1 MKEIVL
7 ISAYTPDLKRQDDL
21 RNLVISL
28 KDLKYRICLVTHT
41 STPQDIIDRC
51 DYFLYDKE
59 NEVLY
64 DPEIKYWYN
73 FISNNVKISFV
84 DYTTISTHMLPVF
97 KMYLGGLAYLKSLG
111 EEIVHMM
118 SYDNIIKNRKMCD
131 DHLEILKEK
140 DAVLYSFSRCYS
152 EGVLN
157 CVFDIQSVNVKNI
170 PFNLLTFFPQEL
182 KIQYLNYYQS
192 QKFPI
197 FERMIFDNVWN
208 KTNYHLIELED
219 EKDFETSFIVNTVR
233 VKSNIPP
240 INIHFFENKFYVF
253 SYNDTEDLIS
263 LDVIIDKKHNIN
275 TIINPNTWFWYPLN
289 FDNIGHIKILINN
302 NLIKE
307 LDLNTEEGR
316 DWVFKYS
323 YANILTLEES

>member
-1 MKEIVL
+1 
-7 ISAYTPDLKRQDDL
+7 
-21 RNLVISL
+21 
-28 KDLKYRICLVTHT
+28 
-41 STPQDIIDRC
+41 
-51 DYFLYDKE
+51 
-59 NEVLY
+59 
-64 DPEIKYWYN
+64 
-73 FISNNVKISFV
+73 
-84 DYTTISTHMLPVF
+84 
-97 KMYLGGLAYLKSLG
+97 
-111 EEIVHMM
+111 
-118 SYDNIIKNRKMCD
+118 
-131 DHLEILKEK
+131 
-140 DAVLYSFSRCYS
+140 
-152 EGVLN
+152 
-157 CVFDIQSVNVKNI
+157 
-170 PFNLLTFFPQEL
+170 
-182 KIQYLNYYQS
+182 
-192 QKFPI
+192 
-197 FERMIFDNVWN
+197 MIFDNVWN

-275 TIINPNTWFWYPLN
+275 TIINPNTWFWHPLN